1 MYSNILVPV
10 VFDHGE
16 RSAQSIEV
24 ASHLLAEGGMEGV
37 TLLGHPGNARALD
50 GRDLELLHVMEEV
63 PSYAST
69 YLPAELAQQ
78 HQNEAM
84 SHLQQM
90 AKDVEASCDVA
101 VIHGHAS
108 SSIMDFAARKGA
120 DCIVIAS
127 HKPGFEDYFLGSTA
141 ARVVRHAKCAVHVL
155 R

>member
-16 RSAQSIEV
+16 RGAASLKIAQE
-24 ASHLLAEGGMEGV
+24 LLNAGGKI
-37 TLLGHPGNARALD
+37 T
-50 GRDLELLHVMEEV
+50 LLHVMEEV

-69 YLPAELAQQ
+69 YLPEGLAQQ
-78 HQNEAM
+78 HHDDALQGLKKMAENM
-84 SHLQQM
+84 SAQ
-90 AKDVEASCDVA
+90 VEAA
-101 VIHGHAS
+101 VIHGHAY
-108 SSIMDFAARKGA
+108 SSILEYSKKHGT

-141 ARVVRHAKCAVHVL
+141 ARIVRHAKCGVHIL